1 MAFSEK
7 ADDNLAFWCPR
18 PSKARRVSHF
28 GAFPKVEAFEIK
40 EQSLILKF
48 QICGSDNSIADLLVW
63 NCFFMVSLRGST
75 KVVLAA
81 ATI

>member
-28 GAFPKVEAFEIK
+28 GAFPKVEAFGIE
-40 EQSLILKF
+40 EQSHISTF
-48 QICGSDNSIADLLVW
+48 QIFGSDNSIADLLVW
-63 NCFFMVSLRGST
+63 NWFFVVSLRGLT
-75 KVVLAA
+75 KLVLAA